1 MDFPTCPSCSQSV
14 IDDDPKVCPFCG
26 ASMAGQAPEAEK
38 KAAPKAPPKLDQPA
52 AKPRR
57 KPPEASTETPFD
69 LNPTLDQSSV
79 RLARKPAKGRSY
91 RIVCPMCDTPGFTTP
106 AAVGRE
112 VRCANPDCLV
122 PVFTAPKPEAP
133 KEEPDDGAE
142 VKRGLSAGA
151 ITMIVVVLLLA
162 GGGGAFYY
170 IFDPANED
178 QPLVDEPYVPDADAP
193 TDPDDDPSK
202 PDVAVTP
209 TAPTDTGPT
218 LAKIVSLAPDE
229 MVTSAQN
236 APRGEKPDSRVATA
250 RAFAQLGQIEQAL
263 GEIDQLGHV
272 SSGNRSRT
280 VVPLAE
286 IASFQIRIGDSTA
299 ALATLQKALIAAAE
313 LPDRG
318 LESVYAS
325 AKLAVPLVAAGR
337 LSEAGQLV
345 AAHADAT
352 PLGQLAA
359 AVQRV
364 EAYGSWDF
372 DRDMRQQ
379 AAYPPANPTWSS
391 VAESLVL
398 RGLISE
404 ALKWARAAPDAP
416 TKSDALAAWAVALV
430 RSEMSHSKPWPA
442 VSETIAP
449 EIQGLTPPAKAR
461 VLARVCRVL
470 QDAKQTDAAQQ
481 VLAQAATALDP
492 ASIPEPYEIPE
503 TAQVYEL
510 KLPDP
515 TAGRASALAAA
526 EIAMAQAAGGESDV
540 SLMTLEM
547 ARAFLHTT
555 APRVNDARRLLAATD
570 NRGSVERML
579 TEALNLKNADE
590 ARRAFNKYRR
600 QCRTLFDAARES
612 QSIEAAIVRRVM
624 ELHPKGTEGTA
635 ETVGWRELAASD
647 PWDKLRQFTQKQID
661 AGKPEQAATAI
672 QSFKTGAEGAS
683 DWKRHWSLVLISR
696 LANRGKLDE
705 ALQFTAAIKYGPW
718 RRAGERTL
726 SAWSV
731 DNDQFVAI
739 WEYAHSERQAHSDKV
754 ALLAGLVA
762 GSVKSSAPSAEKTVK
777 QTAAAAEK

>member
-57 KPPEASTETPFD
+57 KPPEAPEETPFD

-91 RIVCPMCDTPGFTTP
+91 RIVCPMCDAPGFTTP

-133 KEEPDDGAE
+133 KEEPDEGAE

-178 QPLVDEPYVPDADAP
+178 QPLVDEPYVPDAP

-202 PDVAVTP
+202 PDVAVIP
-209 TAPTDTGPT
+209 TAPTDNGPT
-218 LAKIVSLAPDE
+218 LAKIVSLAPEE

-236 APRGEKPDSRVATA
+236 APRGDKSDSRVATA
-250 RAFAQLGQIEQAL
+250 RAFDQLGQLEQAL

-286 IASFQIRIGDSTA
+286 IASFQIGTGDSTA
-299 ALATLQKALIAAAE
+299 ALATLQKALTAAGE

-318 LESVYAS
+318 LESVYAA
-325 AKLAVPLVAAGR
+325 AKLAVPLVAVGK
-337 LSEAGQLV
+337 LSEARQLV
-345 AAHADAT
+345 AAHTDAT

-372 DRDMRQQ
+372 ERDMRQQ
-379 AAYPPANPTWSS
+379 AANPPANPTWSS

-398 RGLISE
+398 RGLTSE

-442 VSETIAP
+442 VSKTISP

-470 QDAKQTDAAQQ
+470 QDAKQTDAARQ
-481 VLAQAATALDP
+481 VLAQAATTLDP
-492 ASIPEPYEIPE
+492 ASIPEPYEIPG

-515 TAGRASALAAA
+515 TTGRASALAAA
-526 EIAMAQAAGGESDV
+526 EIAMAQAAAGKSDV

-547 ARAFLHTT
+547 ARAFLHAT

-579 TEALNLKNADE
+579 TDALNLKNADE

-600 QCRTLFDAARES
+600 QCRTLLDAAREL
-612 QSIEAAIVRRVM
+612 QSIEAAIVRRVT
-624 ELHPKGTEGTA
+624 ELHPGGSEGAVDA
-635 ETVGWRELAASD
+635 EGRRELAASD
-647 PWDKLRQFTQKQID
+647 PWDKLRQVTQKQID
-661 AGKPEQAATAI
+661 AGKPELAAATI

-739 WEYAHSERQAHSDKV
+739 WEYAHAERRAHSDKV

-762 GSVKSSAPSAEKTVK
+762 GSVIMSPPAKSVK
-777 QTAAAAEK
+777 KTAAAANK